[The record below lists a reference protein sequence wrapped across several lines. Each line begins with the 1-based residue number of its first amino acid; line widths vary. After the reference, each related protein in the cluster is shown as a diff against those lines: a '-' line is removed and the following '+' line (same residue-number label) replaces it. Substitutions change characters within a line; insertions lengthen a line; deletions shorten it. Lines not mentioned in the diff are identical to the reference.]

1 MTCCGKYICIGCI
14 YKSVKNDKKNGL
26 PEHEVKCAFCRQPPP
41 KNNIKALKKLM
52 KKNNPI
58 AFLHMAKSYEEGE
71 EIFQSDTKALEMC
84 IRAAELGSAQAFGLI
99 GNNYKD
105 GIAVETNASKAIEFY
120 DLAAKKGSITG
131 HQVLAEIHKFSGN
144 NHKHIKHLTVAAS
157 AGYQV
162 SRRPQR

>member
-1 MTCCGKYICIGCI
+1 
-14 YKSVKNDKKNGL
+14 
-26 PEHEVKCAFCRQPPP
+26 
-41 KNNIKALKKLM
+41 
-52 KKNNPI
+52 
-58 AFLHMAKSYEEGE
+58 MAKSYEEGE
-71 EIFQSDTKALEMC
+71 GIFQSDTKALEMC

-157 AGYQV
+157 ARV
-162 SRRPQR
+162 SSFNGHVNGCLQTRITTKRGSEITLRAFQASINEMKSKDRDDARLFEEMFRHRGRE